1 PTPGFE
7 GTASVTVNSGSYT
20 DLNGNAGT
28 GGSDRAPV
36 DTAAPSVEVNIVD
49 PQIIAGET
57 SDVTF
62 TFSEKVTGFELDDLT
77 VVGGTV
83 TGLTTSDGGKTWTG
97 TFTPTPG
104 FEGTASVTVNEGS
117 YTDLNGNV
125 GTGGSDDT
133 AIDTQAPS
141 VVVNIV
147 DDKLTVGET
156 SPVTFTFSEK
166 VTGFELGDLT
176 VEGGTV
182 TGLTTSDGGKTW
194 TGTFTPTP
202 GYTGEASVTV
212 KDGSYTD
219 LNGNVGTGGS
229 DDTAIDTQAPSVAVN
244 IVDDQLTV
252 GETSPVTFTFS
263 EKVTG
268 FELGDL
274 TVEGGT
280 VTGLTSSD
288 GGKTWT
294 ATFTPTPGYTGEASV
309 TVKDGSYTDLNGN
322 VGTGGSDDT
331 AIDTQAPSV
340 AVNIV
345 DDQLTVGETSDV
357 TFTFS
362 EKVTGFELGDL
373 TVVGGTVTGLTSSDG
388 GKTWTATFTPTPGYT
403 GEASV
408 TVKDGSYTDLNGNVG
423 TGGSDDTAID
433 TLAPSVVV
441 NIVDDQLTVGETSPV
456 TFTFSEKVTGFELGD
471 LTVVGGTVTGLTSSD
486 GGKTWTG
493 TFTPTP
499 GYTGE
504 ASVTVK
510 DGSYTDLNGNVG
522 TGGSDDTAI
531 DTQAPSVVVN
541 IVDDKLTVGE
551 TSPVTFTFSEKV
563 TGFELGDLTVE
574 GGTVTGLTTADGGK
588 TWTATFTPTPGFEGT
603 ASVTVNSGSY
613 TDLNGNA
620 GTGGSDRAP
629 VDTSAPSVEVN
640 IVDDKL
646 TVGETSPVTFTFSEK
661 VTGFELGDLTVVG
674 GTVTGLTSSDGGKTW
689 TGTFTPTP
697 GYTGEASVTVK
708 DGSYT
713 DLNGNA
719 GTGGSDRAPVD
730 TAAPSVEVNIV
741 DDKLT
746 VGETSDVTFTF
757 SEKVTGFELDD
768 LTVVGGTVTGLTT
781 SDGGKTWTGTFTPTP
796 GFEGTASVTVNSGS
810 YTDLNGNVGTGGSDR
825 APVDT
830 AAPSVEVNIVDDKLT
845 VGETSPV
852 TFTFSEKVTGFELDD
867 LTVVGGTVTGLTT
880 ADGGK
885 TWTATFTPTP
895 GFEGTASVTVNSG
908 SYTDLNGNAG
918 TGGSDRAPVDTAAPS
933 VVVNIVDDK
942 LTVG

>member
-1 PTPGFE
+1 LDDLTVVGGTVTGLTTSDGGKTWTGTFTPTPGFEGTASVTVNEGSYTDLNGNVGTGGSDDTAIDTQAPSVVVNIVDDKLTVGETSPVTFTFSEKVTGFELGDLTVEGGTVTGLTTADGGKTWTGTFTPTPGYTGEASVTVKDGSYTDLNGNVGTGGSDDTAIDTLAPSVVVNIVDDQLTVGETSDVTFTFSEKVTGFELGDLTVEGGTVTGLTSSDGGKTWTATFTPTPGYTGEASVTVKDGSYTDLNGNAGTGGSDRAPVDTAAPSVEVNIVDDKLTVGETSPVTFTFSEKVTGFELDDLTVVGGTVTGLTTADGGKTWTATFTPTPGFE

-229 DDTAIDTQAPSVAVN
+229 DDTAIDTLAPSVVVN

-252 GETSPVTFTFS
+252 GETSDVTFTFS

-322 VGTGGSDDT
+322 
-331 AIDTQAPSV
+331 A
-340 AVNIV
+340 
-345 DDQLTVGETSDV
+345 
-357 TFTFS
+357 
-362 EKVTGFELGDL
+362 
-373 TVVGGTVTGLTSSDG
+373 
-388 GKTWTATFTPTPGYT
+388 
-403 GEASV
+403 
-408 TVKDGSYTDLNGNVG
+408 
-423 TGGSDDTAID
+423 
-433 TLAPSVVV
+433 
-441 NIVDDQLTVGETSPV
+441 
-456 TFTFSEKVTGFELGD
+456 
-471 LTVVGGTVTGLTSSD
+471 
-486 GGKTWTG
+486 
-493 TFTPTP
+493 
-499 GYTGE
+499 
-504 ASVTVK
+504 
-510 DGSYTDLNGNVG
+510 
-522 TGGSDDTAI
+522 
-531 DTQAPSVVVN
+531 
-541 IVDDKLTVGE
+541 
-551 TSPVTFTFSEKV
+551 
-563 TGFELGDLTVE
+563 
-574 GGTVTGLTTADGGK
+574 
-588 TWTATFTPTPGFEGT
+588 
-603 ASVTVNSGSY
+603 
-613 TDLNGNA
+613 
-620 GTGGSDRAP
+620 
-629 VDTSAPSVEVN
+629 
-640 IVDDKL
+640 
-646 TVGETSPVTFTFSEK
+646 
-661 VTGFELGDLTVVG
+661 
-674 GTVTGLTSSDGGKTW
+674 
-689 TGTFTPTP
+689 
-697 GYTGEASVTVK
+697 
-708 DGSYT
+708 
-713 DLNGNA
+713 
-719 GTGGSDRAPVD
+719 
-730 TAAPSVEVNIV
+730 
-741 DDKLT
+741 
-746 VGETSDVTFTF
+746 
-757 SEKVTGFELDD
+757 
-768 LTVVGGTVTGLTT
+768 
-781 SDGGKTWTGTFTPTP
+781 
-796 GFEGTASVTVNSGS
+796 
-810 YTDLNGNVGTGGSDR
+810 GTGGSDR

-942 LTVG
+942 LTVGETSPVTFTFSEKVTGFELDDLTVVGGTVTGLTTADGGKTWTATFTPTPGFEGTA